1 MKRIFCISDEDVQ
14 SIALWKIGRKLSYDE
29 LYRVQKGIEFGLEC
43 WEEVVIYAIRE
54 ITEEN

>member
-14 SIALWKIGRKLSYDE
+14 NIALWKIGRKLSYDE